1 MTCNRYG
8 KKWSV
13 NEVNQL
19 QREYELLYMS
29 IPEIALKHQRDV
41 KGIAYKLFKEGIVT
55 SLPDVVN
62 RNVVIEVIDLTSR
75 SSRRM
80 QPKIEKNE
88 EINLVS
94 DVSISSEME
103 VFRLKSDIIEL
114 KKMVGELSSLIKSS
128 YGKKTRDFCYL

>member
-1 MTCNRYG
+1 MACNRYG
-8 KKWSV
+8 KKWTV

-19 QREYELLYMS
+19 QREYELLSMS

-41 KGIAYKLFKEGIVT
+41 KGIAYKLFKEGLVT
-55 SLPDVVN
+55 SLPDLVH
-62 RNVVIEVIDLTSR
+62 RNVVIDLTTR

-80 QPKIEKNE
+80 QPKIEKIE

-103 VFRLKSDIIEL
+103 VFRLKSDIVEL
-114 KKMVGELSSLIKSS
+114 KKMVSELSSLIKSS
-128 YGKKTRDFCYL
+128 YDGKKSRASCYL